1 MAGTLG
7 SGSELNMR
15 LGTSGTYTSLL
26 EPGVGC
32 DTVAVNLDRDSRVVP
47 GGGNYEITEVI
58 DQVEGVVSFT
68 VDENDTTRP
77 LFWGKGLRRFG
88 FEWTPNGGTQ
98 VSGKLWR
105 RLCTRMRSVGLA
117 GSLSHW
123 PSTET
128 PPRCSRMTW
137 PLRLRRL

>member
-47 GGGNYEITEVI
+47 GGGNYEVTEVI

-77 LFWGKGLRRFG
+77 LFWGKGLRRFS
-88 FEWTPNGGTQ
+88 FEWTPNGGSQ
-98 VSGKLWR
+98 VSGEAVATIVHTYEERGPR
-105 RLCTRMRSVGLA
+105 RFAVTLA
-117 GSLSHW
+117 VDGD
-123 PSTET
+123 TT
-128 PPRCSRMTW
+128 
-137 PLRLRRL
+137 